1 MYCNYWNPGM
11 YAPKKGYIKV
21 SGVGAVKAVPDTAI
35 INLGIVTENANLET
49 ARRENAM
56 KTATL
61 INTLNGMGIEKKQIT
76 TSAFT
81 IDPIYDY
88 IEGRQVFKG
97 YRVSNLLA
105 VTVKDI
111 ARAGEVIDK
120 ATFSGANRIDNISF
134 TLSDRTAYHDQALNL
149 ALENA
154 LHKGSEISKALNLKI
169 DEVPYKITEKNIS
182 APVYEIASV
191 KLPVPSTPVLPGQ
204 IEITSIVLVVFGY
217 R

>member
-1 MYCNYWNPGM
+1 MYCNYWNPSLHR
-11 YAPKKGYIKV
+11 PKKGYIKV

-35 INLGIVTENANLET
+35 INLGVVTENASLET

-56 KTATL
+56 KTAAL
-61 INTLNGMGIEKKQIT
+61 INTLNSMGIEKKQIT

-81 IDPIYDY
+81 IDPIYDF

-97 YRVSNLLA
+97 YRISNLLA

-111 ARAGEVIDK
+111 VRAGEVIDK

-134 TLSDRTAYHDQALNL
+134 ILSDQTAYHDQALNL
-149 ALENA
+149 AIENA
-154 LHKGSEISKALNLKI
+154 LHKGAEISKALKLEI
-169 DEVPYKITEKNIS
+169 DEVPYRITEKDIS
-182 APVYEIASV
+182 APVYEVASV
-191 KLPVPSTPVLPGQ
+191 KLPAPSTPVLPGQ

-217 R
+217 V